1 MLRLRPS
8 LRIAALASPVLA
20 AACHAGAPPVDPP
33 HAEAATTAS
42 TSEGRAFPREDARTA
57 LAAAARGLRSCGVEG
72 RAEDVVADVRF
83 EPSGGV
89 SAVDVDGPDADTR
102 ACVRGKL
109 AEVAVT
115 PFDGRPVTMQIRVRL

>member
-1 MLRLRPS
+1 MSRLRLS

-20 AACHAGAPPVDPP
+20 AACHGAAPPAEPP

-42 TSEGRAFPREDARTA
+42 TSDGRAFPREDARTA

-83 EPSGGV
+83 EPSGDV
-89 SAVDVDGPDADTR
+89 SEVAVDGPDADTR

-115 PFDGRPVTMQIRVRL
+115 PFDGGPVTMQIRVRL